1 MAGIQLRL
9 LQVRAERGLTQR
21 QLAAIAGIRPDTVS
35 ALERGE
41 SAGIRFDTMA
51 GLCEALDCEPGE
63 LFARDRLEHRPPR
76 LGGQDEETIIRG
88 RLDEWGPRIDGES
101 FLAALLQ
108 TFNSEAAAANRR
120 R

>member
-1 MAGIQLRL
+1 MAGIRLRL

-21 QLAAIAGIRPDTVS
+21 QLAAIAGVRPDTVS

-51 GLCEALDCEPGE
+51 GLCDALNCEPGE
-63 LFARDRLEHRPPR
+63 LFARNSEEHRPPR
-76 LGGQDEETIIRG
+76 LGGPDEENIIRE
-88 RLDEWGPRIDGES
+88 RLGEAGPRIDGET

-108 TFNSEAAAANRR
+108 TVNREPAAADRR